1 LRAAP
6 IAPRRFSKSDS
17 GLRDLAQFH
26 KHIGKQKPM
35 EIEHEKSDGAARSPF
50 DAAVVGEQISLLA
63 YNRLDLPINL
73 VNAGIVFASFWRL
86 YPEWVALLW
95 GVLFPIVILGRFLSR
110 RRYRLAP
117 LGSETIRWGH
127 IFTGDAFATGCLWGL
142 TGSVVLV
149 TPNSLDHIFIVFVL
163 GGMMAGG
170 IVSNSAYMPALM
182 AFTLPT
188 ILPVIAVLLTRPD
201 HSQIKMG
208 IMLAVFTVVLV
219 VTGRNVNRSITD
231 NFRLRIAQDI
241 LLDKLRVSEA
251 VMAAAQ
257 EIAQVGSWEID
268 LVAKSYVCS
277 KEAYRIFGVD
287 ATKSRPSYDAMLARI
302 HPNDRASVN
311 KDIAATVIAGTGRGI
326 VHRLVMDNGA
336 IKHVHELARVI
347 RDADGGALRMIGTV
361 QDITERRIA
370 EDKLMFANVLLSTEL
385 EASPDG
391 ILVVDA
397 KRKIISSN
405 QRFADIWKIPLADF
419 KVGEDAIVLAKVT
432 SAVKDAKRFIA
443 RVQYLYDHPG
453 ESSYDEFETV
463 DGKVIDRYTATL
475 MTPAE
480 EYLGRVWFF
489 RDITE
494 RKRTANELAYRD
506 RLLHAVAVG
515 TGALIKAESL
525 DQGMP
530 EALRIVGESMQVDRV
545 LVMQDSSN
553 NMMPPEVHYTWPM
566 QDVHRPIDFSAVP
579 VPATDFVGWRA
590 PLKEGRP
597 VISQLATSQ
606 GPVRTLLEWFHN
618 QSTLIVPIFVDDKLW
633 GSLGIDSCSVA
644 REWTTSE
651 IDTMKTFGDIVGSLI
666 VHNQTRLSF
675 ERSEERFRVLG
686 ATAQDAIIIIDG
698 AALIRSWNQAAERI
712 LGYSAEEVVGKGVH
726 EFLVPERYREK
737 AAEGMR
743 RFLSMGSGDALGKTT
758 ELAAIRKD
766 GTEIAVELSLA
777 GAQVGLEWQAIGIL
791 RDITER
797 KAVEKKLQFANI
809 LLTTEM
815 EASPDGILV
824 VDAKRKIISSNKR
837 FSEIWKTP
845 PATLIAGVDESVLA
859 AGETLVKDPKKFS
872 SLVESLYN
880 HPSQASHD
888 ELEMVDGRFIE
899 RHTVMLTAPTGES
912 LGRIW
917 FFRDITEAKQ
927 LAARAIRMAHFD
939 VLTGLA
945 NRSVFVEALQRA
957 VAKVKRGE
965 KGFAVIYLDLDHF
978 KDVNDTLGHA
988 VGDALLGA
996 VADRLEANTRE
1007 SDTVARFGGD
1017 EFAVIVGDIAE
1028 PADAGILAEK
1038 LIEALGEPY
1047 SILGNEI
1054 YSGASI
1060 GIDLYGPEA
1069 RDAEALLSHADVA
1082 LYRAKSEG
1090 RGGYRFFTDAM
1101 DREVRIQVSLGTE
1114 LHEALSTG
1122 QLFLLY
1128 QPQVAIDSGRITGV
1142 EALVRWRHPLRGILG
1157 PDIFIPVAEKTG
1169 FIVKLG
1175 SWVLL
1180 TACRQAKAWLNA
1192 GIEPI
1197 RMAVN
1202 LSALQF
1208 KLPNALETEI
1218 VAILATTGL
1227 PPRWLELELTETVL
1241 MNVWRVH
1248 SDIISRLRHLGVT
1261 VAIDDF
1267 GTGYSSLDYLRR
1279 FPADRIK
1286 ISQTFVQ
1293 HLETMPGD
1301 ASIVKATIGLARELG
1316 VMVVAEGVKTR
1327 EQLELLKGWGCCE
1340 VQGFYFA
1347 KPLAVEDILI
1357 LLHKGEI
1364 LQPQTGPIA

>member
-1 LRAAP
+1 
-6 IAPRRFSKSDS
+6 
-17 GLRDLAQFH
+17 
-26 KHIGKQKPM
+26 M
-35 EIEHEKSDGAARSPF
+35 EIEHEESDDAARSRF
-50 DAAVVGEQISLLA
+50 DAAVVAEQISLLTH
-63 YNRLDLPINL
+63 NRIDLPINL
-73 VNAGIVFASFWRL
+73 VNAGIVGDAFWRL
-86 YPEWVALLW
+86 YPEWVVPLW
-95 GVLFPIVILGRFLSR
+95 GVVFSIVILVRFLSR
-110 RRYRLAP
+110 RRYRLVP
-117 LGSETIRWGH
+117 SGSEMVQRWGH
-127 IFTGDAFATGCLWGL
+127 IFTANAFATGCLWGL

-149 TPNSLDHIFIVFVL
+149 TPNPLYHIFIVFVL

-188 ILPVIAVLLTRPD
+188 ILPVIAALLTRPD
-201 HSQIKMG
+201 NTQIKMG
-208 IMLAVFTVVLV
+208 IMLAVFTLVLT
-219 VTGRNVNRSITD
+219 VTGRNINRSIIE
-231 NFRLRIAQDI
+231 NFRLRIGQDI

-251 VMAAAQ
+251 VMAEAQ
-257 EIAQVGSWEID
+257 EIAHVGSWEID

-277 KEAYRIFGVD
+277 TEAYSIFGVD
-287 ATKSRPSYDAMLARI
+287 AAKFRPSYDAMLARI
-302 HPNDRASVN
+302 HPNDRAAVN
-311 KDIAATVIAGTGRGI
+311 EDIAATVIAGTGGGI
-326 VHRLVMDNGA
+326 VHRLVMDDGT

-347 RDADGGALRMIGTV
+347 RDGEGGALRMIGTV
-361 QDITERRIA
+361 QDITERTIA
-370 EDKLMFANVLLSTEL
+370 EDKLMFANVLLRTEM

-405 QRFADIWKIPLADF
+405 QRFTDIWKFPLPDF
-419 KVGEDAIVLAKVT
+419 AVGEDAIVLAKVT
-432 SAVKDAKRFIA
+432 SVVKDAQRFIA

-453 ESSYDEFETV
+453 ESSHDEFETV
-463 DGKVIDRYTATL
+463 DGKVIDRYTETL
-475 MTPAE
+475 TTPAE

-506 RLLHAVAVG
+506 RLLHAVAAG
-515 TGALIKAESL
+515 TSVLVKAESL

-545 LVMQDSSN
+545 LVMRECPGQIA
-553 NMMPPEVHYTWPM
+553 PPELCYGWQR
-566 QDVHRPIDFSAVP
+566 QDVQGSTIDFSALLTS
-579 VPATDFVGWRA
+579 ATDGASLLAWRA
-590 PLKEGRP
+590 RMNEGHPL
-597 VISQLATSQ
+597 IAQLATSE
-606 GPVRTLLEWFHN
+606 GPVRKLLERFHN
-618 QSTLIVPIFVDDKLW
+618 QSMLVVPIFGGDKRW

-644 REWTTSE
+644 RAWTPGE
-651 IDTMKTFGDIVGSLI
+651 IDTMKMFSEIAGSLI
-666 VHNQTRLSF
+666 VRNETRLLL
-675 ERSEERFRVLG
+675 ERSVEHIRVLG
-686 ATAQDAIIIIDG
+686 ATAQDAIIVIDG
-698 AALIRSWNQAAERI
+698 AGLVCSWNPAAERI
-712 LGYSAEEVVGKGVH
+712 LGYTVEEAVGKGVN
-726 EFLVPERYREK
+726 ELLVPERYRKKVAQDLSE
-737 AAEGMR
+737 
-743 RFLSMGSGDALGKTT
+743 FLSTGSGNALGKTT
-758 ELAAIRKD
+758 EQAAVRKD
-766 GTEIAVELSLA
+766 GTEITVELSLA
-777 GAQVGLEWQAIGIL
+777 GAWVGTEWQAIGIL

-797 KAVEKKLQFANI
+797 KAEEKKFQFANI

-824 VDAKRKIISSNKR
+824 VDANRKIISSNRR

-845 PATLIAGVDESVLA
+845 PETLIAGKDDSVLA
-859 AGETLVKDPKKFS
+859 AGVALVRDPQKFS
-872 SLVESLYN
+872 ALVESLYA
-880 HPSQASHD
+880 HPDVSSHD
-888 ELEMVDGRFIE
+888 EFQMIDGRFIE
-899 RHTVMLTAPTGES
+899 RHTVTLTTPAGEF

-917 FFRDITEAKQ
+917 FFRDITATKE

-988 VGDALLGA
+988 VGDALLRA
-996 VADRLEANTRE
+996 VADRLESNTRE

-1028 PADAGILAEK
+1028 PADAAILADK
-1038 LIEALGEPY
+1038 LIDALGDPY

-1060 GIDLYGPEA
+1060 GIDLYGPQA
-1069 RDAEALLSHADVA
+1069 RDAETLLSHADVA

-1090 RGGYRFFTDAM
+1090 RGGYRFFTDVM
-1101 DREVRIQVSLGTE
+1101 DTEVRIQVSLGTE
-1114 LHEALSTG
+1114 LHEALSSG

-1128 QPQVAIDSGRITGV
+1128 QPQFAIDSARITGV
-1142 EALVRWRHPLRGILG
+1142 EALVRWRHPQRGILG
-1157 PDIFIPVAEKTG
+1157 PEIFIPVAEKTG

-1175 SWVLL
+1175 SWVLW
-1180 TACRQAKAWLNA
+1180 TACRQAKAWLDA

-1197 RMAVN
+1197 RIAVN

-1218 VAILATTGL
+1218 VAVLAETGL
-1227 PPRWLELELTETVL
+1227 PPRSLELELTETVL
-1241 MNVWRVH
+1241 MSARGVH

-1261 VAIDDF
+1261 IAIDDF

-1286 ISQTFVQ
+1286 IAQSFVQ

-1316 VMVVAEGVKTR
+1316 VRVVAEGVQTR

-1347 KPLAVEDILI
+1347 QPLTAEDVT
-1357 LLHKGEI
+1357 LLLREGGTI
-1364 LQPQTGPIA
+1364 QPSGSPNA